1 MCTYQML
8 LLLLVVLFYFL
19 SFQASVSKLTGAAK
33 YFLYRILANTNTV
46 FNFSS
51 VKLPHKIRENF

>member
-1 MCTYQML
+1 ML